1 MKIKNFNT
9 TAGIRAEIVEDKNAG
24 FYLYIY
30 DDSGKCI
37 ADYLQD
43 SLQFAKE
50 QAAED
55 YDLDVNSWQKI
66 E

>member
-1 MKIKNFNT
+1 MKIKNFNIA
-9 TAGIRAEIVEDKNAG
+9 AGIKAEIFEDKNAG
-24 FYLYIY
+24 FYLCIY
-30 DDSGKCI
+30 DSSGKCI

-50 QAAED
+50 QAAKD
-55 YDLDVNSWQKI
+55 YKLDVNSWQKI